1 MFIKNKLLM
10 IMKNVYILGFLIRLG
25 FIIYGE
31 IQESLT
37 GINYS
42 DLDYKV
48 YTDGAKY
55 VSLL

>member
-1 MFIKNKLLM
+1 MFIKNKLLI